1 MISLIQLEYIVAVD
15 TYRHFVTAAEKCFVT
30 QPTLSMQIKKM
41 EEELGVIIFDRSK
54 QPIVPTDI
62 GKRIIEQAR
71 ITISESKKIEVLVE
85 ESKSTISGEL
95 TIGIIPSLAPYLLPL
110 FIGNFTKKYPDVH
123 LKIIELLTE
132 DIVSEMRKDLIDVGI
147 LVTPLNEKGIFEEP
161 IFYEKLLLYVNN
173 ENPLASKTGINAID
187 IATPD
192 LWLLSKGHCFRSQ
205 VINLCSYQADS
216 KGDLPFEY
224 ESGSLETLKRF
235 VEKEGG
241 YTLLPELSVGDDVK
255 TSSSSIKEFN
265 STPIREVSLVY
276 SRNYAKRR
284 LLDLIAE
291 EIKYALPIGML
302 NKDRGQVV
310 EWK

>member
-1 MISLIQLEYIVAVD
+1 MISLVQLEYAVAVD
-15 TYRHFVTAAEKCFVT
+15 TYRHFVTASEKCFVT

-41 EEELGVIIFDRSK
+41 EEELEVMIFDRSK
-54 QPIVPTDI
+54 HPIVPTEI
-62 GKRIIEQAR
+62 GEKIIAQAR
-71 ITISESKKIEVLVE
+71 VIIAESKKIKELVND
-85 ESKSTISGEL
+85 SKTSVTGEL

-123 LKIIELLTE
+123 LKVIELLTE
-132 DIVSEMRKDLIDVGI
+132 DIVTEMKKDLIDVGI

-161 IFYEKLLLYVNN
+161 IFYEKMLLYVNN
-173 ENPLASKTGINAID
+173 ENPLASKAGINTLD

-216 KGDLPFEY
+216 KEDLPFEY

-255 TSSSSIKEFN
+255 NSSSTIKEFN
-265 STPIREVSLVY
+265 TTPIREVSLVY
-276 SRNYAKRR
+276 SRNYTKRR

-291 EIKYALPIGML
+291 EIKYSLPIGML
-302 NKDRGQVV
+302 NKNRGQIV

>member
-41 EEELGVIIFDRSK
+41 EEELEVMIFDRSK
-54 QPIVPTDI
+54 QPIVPTEI
-62 GKRIIEQAR
+62 GKKIIAQAR
-71 ITISESKKIEVLVE
+71 VIIAESKKIKELV
-85 ESKSTISGEL
+85 SDTKTVVSGEL

-123 LKIIELLTE
+123 LKVIELLTE

-161 IFYEKLLLYVNN
+161 IFYEKMLLYVNN
-173 ENPLASKTGINAID
+173 DNPLADKVGINAID

-216 KGDLPFEY
+216 KEDLPFEY

-255 TSSSSIKEFN
+255 NSSSSIKEFN
-265 STPIREVSLVY
+265 TTPIREVSLVY
-276 SRNYAKRR
+276 SRNYTKRR

-302 NKDRGQVV
+302 NKDRGQIV

>member
-71 ITISESKKIEVLVE
+71 ITISESKKIEILVE

-161 IFYEKLLLYVNN
+161 IFYEKMLLYVNN

>member
-1 MISLIQLEYIVAVD
+1 M
-15 TYRHFVTAAEKCFVT
+15 
-30 QPTLSMQIKKM
+30 
-41 EEELGVIIFDRSK
+41 
-54 QPIVPTDI
+54 
-62 GKRIIEQAR
+62 
-71 ITISESKKIEVLVE
+71 
-85 ESKSTISGEL
+85 
-95 TIGIIPSLAPYLLPL
+95 LPL

-123 LKIIELLTE
+123 LKVIELLTE
-132 DIVSEMRKDLIDVGI
+132 DIVAEMKKDLIDVGI

-161 IFYEKLLLYVNN
+161 IFYEKMLLYVNN
-173 ENPLASKTGINAID
+173 ENPLASKSGINTQD

-216 KGDLPFEY
+216 KGPFEY

-241 YTLLPELSVGDDVK
+241 YTLLPELSVGEDVK
-255 TSSSSIKEFN
+255 TLSSSIKEFN
-265 STPIREVSLVY
+265 TTPIREVSLVY
-276 SRNYAKRR
+276 SRNYTKRR

-291 EIKYALPIGML
+291 EIKNALPTEML
-302 NKDRGQVV
+302 NKDRGQIV